1 MESDK
6 HMEKSADTHESFSSS
21 NELQPGS
28 DRTFG
33 IVFAVVFGLV
43 SSYLLISGKHYHL
56 SIGGLSVAFLATALI
71 MPRLLR
77 PLNRLWFKIGLLL
90 HKIISPL
97 VMGLIFFSTVVPTG
111 LLMRLFGKRPLALKF
126 DPSVKSYWI
135 ERGPAEPSPES
146 MKNQF

>member
-1 MESDK
+1 MHK
-6 HMEKSADTHESFSSS
+6 ATDTHDSFSPST
-21 NELQPGS
+21 ELQIGS

-43 SSYLLISGKHYHL
+43 SIYLLISGKHYHL
-56 SIGGLSVAFLATALI
+56 WIGGLSVGFLATALV

-90 HKIISPL
+90 HKIVSPL
-97 VMGLIFFSTVVPTG
+97 VMGLVFFSTVVPTG
-111 LLMRLFGKRPLALKF
+111 LLMRLFGKRPLALNF
-126 DPSVKSYWI
+126 DPAAKSYWI
-135 ERGPAEPSPES
+135 ERGPDEPSPES